1 MSWLCTSSTDRLLR
15 LLAYTMEGFDQD
27 QSHFED
33 AVNFSRNAGYRLE
46 LVWSLCDY
54 AEMLLDR
61 KGATDLYV
69 AKAWFEESLSISTES
84 DMGSLKERVE
94 SRKSVL
100 PA

>member
-1 MSWLCTSSTDRLLR
+1 MALHISTDRLLG